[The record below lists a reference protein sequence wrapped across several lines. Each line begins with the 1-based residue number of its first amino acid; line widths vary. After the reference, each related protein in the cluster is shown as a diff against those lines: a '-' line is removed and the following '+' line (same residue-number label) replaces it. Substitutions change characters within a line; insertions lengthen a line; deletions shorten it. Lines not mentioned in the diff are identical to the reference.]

1 MIKLTNILNEG
12 ANLNEA
18 SPISFNELEPKVQS
32 KIKYLEKVVG
42 GKHIAIFDGIH
53 GTIVDIKSPSYVKRL
68 TASQLNQLLKID
80 IRWVESDK
88 DGFTIGI

>member
-32 KIKYLEKVVG
+32 KIKYLEKVLG

-53 GTIVDIKSPSYVKRL
+53 GTIVDIKAPSVVKRL

-80 IRWVESDK
+80 IRWVDSNK
-88 DGFTIGI
+88 AGFSIGI

>member
-1 MIKLTNILNEG
+1 MIKLTNILKEG

-53 GTIVDIKSPSYVKRL
+53 GTIVDIKSPSFVKRL
-68 TASQLNQLLKID
+68 TASQMNQLLKSD
-80 IRWVESDK
+80 IRWIESDK
-88 DGFTIGI
+88 NGFTIGI

>member
-1 MIKLTNILNEG
+1 MIRLTNILNEG
-12 ANLNEA
+12 ANINEA

>member
-18 SPISFNELEPKVQS
+18 SPISFNELEPKIQS

-53 GTIVDIKSPSYVKRL
+53 GTIVDIKSPSFVKRL

-80 IRWVESDK
+80 VRWVESDK